1 MQDTQ
6 TFNFS
11 EYWHFF
17 LRLLQTRRWTILTF
31 LTVTF
36 LVVAIGTAFQTR
48 MYDAS
53 VTVLIDMEPPN
64 VLTVSTTRDDSTMG
78 QINYLTYA
86 DYYRTQLEVIRGRRI
101 AKKVFE
107 NLKLGENPQYARQ
120 RDPVGALQGQLTVKP
135 IKQTRLVT
143 LTVETPNPKQSAQI
157 ANEFAF
163 VFVSDNLAKAAANEA
178 VTLMKNE
185 YLKLQ
190 SKEAELSKR
199 YKAKFPAMM
208 RLREQMNQLAT
219 SIEKELARQLSDE
232 QSSDNLPEP
241 EPRKEEPPVQVGT
254 GQKAAGVLFHR
265 LQENSMM
272 GGLRPNN
279 IRIQDLAQVP
289 LKKTKPKVTLNLLL
303 AIVLGLMGGIAA
315 AAIEE
320 FLDNTLKVPKD
331 IERDGRFTLLGHIP
345 KIVIPGEPGKPPAPH
360 DPGLLC
366 RHMHLKTNSEAAEGY
381 RVIRTSLIY
390 ATPGN
395 DTRTFLF
402 TSPGSGDGKTT
413 TASNL
418 AIALSQLGLKVLLV
432 DADLRNPSIHAG
444 FGIPQSPG
452 LSEFLMGRNSFQ
464 EVIHRAG
471 ILDLCIAPSG
481 ACPPNP
487 AELLSLPQMRDF
499 LKQAEHTFDRV
510 ILDTP
515 PIVPVTDA
523 TLLAAFTKSVV
534 AVTLSGKTPWQALER
549 LNTNCKAVHAK
560 VLGVIL
566 NNVTSFDVPVYGYGR
581 QNYPYGK
588 PSSRDQ
594 WENFPSA
601 FLRRAQKALQTLK
614 SRIAERKFFH
624 GNSK

>member
-1 MQDTQ
+1 MQDPQ
-6 TFNFS
+6 TVNLS
-11 EYWHFF
+11 EYWHFSI
-17 LRLLQTRRWTILTF
+17 RLLKTRRWTILTF

-36 LVVAIGTAFQTR
+36 LVVAIGTALQTR
-48 MYDAS
+48 MYNAS

-78 QINYLTYA
+78 QSNYLTYA
-86 DYYRTQLEVIRGRRI
+86 DYYRTQLEIIRGRRL
-101 AKKVFE
+101 AKKVFG
-107 NLKLGENPQYARQ
+107 NLKLDKLPLYMKQP
-120 RDPVGALQGQLTVKP
+120 DPVGTLKKQLTVNP

-143 LTVETPNPKQSAQI
+143 LMVETPDPKLSAQI

-199 YKAKFPAMM
+199 YKAKFPAMI

-232 QSSDNLPEP
+232 QTDTHLITEP
-241 EPRKEEPPVQVGT
+241 ESRKEEPPALSRTEQR
-254 GQKAAGVLFHR
+254 AAGVLFHQ

-303 AIVLGLMGGIAA
+303 ALILGLMGGIAA

-320 FLDNTLKVPKD
+320 LFDSTLKVPKD
-331 IERDGRFTLLGHIP
+331 IEREGRFTFLGHIP
-345 KIVIPGEPGKPPAPH
+345 RIEPPVEPGKASVPP
-360 DPGLLC
+360 DSSVVC
-366 RHMHLKTNSEAAEGY
+366 QHMHLKPNSETAEGY
-381 RVIRTSLIY
+381 RVIRTNLIY
-390 ATPGN
+390 AAGN
-395 DTRTFLF
+395 NTRTLLF
-402 TSPGSGDGKTT
+402 TSPGSGEGKTT

-418 AIALSQLGLKVLLV
+418 AIAFSQLGLKVLLI
-432 DADLRNPSIHAG
+432 DADLRNPSVHAG
-444 FGIPQSPG
+444 FGISQGPG
-452 LSEFLMGRNSFQ
+452 LSEFLTGRNSFQ
-464 EVIHRAG
+464 EVIHRLSIPNLA
-471 ILDLCIAPSG
+471 IVPSG
-481 ACPPNP
+481 DCPSNP
-487 AELLSLPQMRDF
+487 SELLALPKMQEL
-499 LKQAEHTFDRV
+499 LKLAEQKFDHV
-510 ILDTP
+510 FIDTP

-523 TLLAAFTKSVV
+523 TILAALTKTVV
-534 AVTLSGKTPWQALER
+534 AITQSGKTPRQALDR
-549 LNTNCKAVHAK
+549 LDAGCKAVHAK

-566 NNVTSFDVPVYGYGR
+566 NNVTNFDVPVYGYGR

-588 PSSRDQ
+588 KASADPQ
-594 WENFPSA
+594 ENFSSTI
-601 FLRRAQKALQTLK
+601 LRRARKAFQALK
-614 SRIAERKFFH
+614 GKMGERKFFR
-624 GNSK
+624 GNPK

>member
-6 TFNFS
+6 VFNLS
-11 EYWHFF
+11 EYWHFS
-17 LRLLQTRRWTILTF
+17 LRLLRARRWTILTF

-36 LVVAIGTAFQTR
+36 FVVAIGTALQTR
-48 MYDAS
+48 MYNAS

-107 NLKLGENPQYARQ
+107 NLKLDKLPLYAKQ
-120 RDPVGALQGQLTVKP
+120 PDPVGSLKEQLTVNP

-143 LTVETPNPKQSAQI
+143 LTIETPDPKLSAQI

-199 YKAKFPAMM
+199 YKAKFPSMI

-232 QSSDNLPEP
+232 QSDTTQPEQ
-241 EPRKEEPPVQVGT
+241 EPKKEEPSVPAGT
-254 GQKAAGVLFHR
+254 EQKAAGVLFHR

-289 LKKTKPKVTLNLLL
+289 LKKSKPKVTLNLLL
-303 AIVLGLMGGIAA
+303 AIILGLMGGIAA
-315 AAIEE
+315 AAVEE
-320 FLDNTLKVPKD
+320 LFDSTLKVPKD
-331 IERDGRFTLLGHIP
+331 IERDGRFTFLGHIP
-345 KIVIPGEPGKPPAPH
+345 KIDIPSEPGKPAAPP
-360 DPGLLC
+360 DSSLLC
-366 RHMHLKTNSEAAEGY
+366 QYMHSKMNSEPAEGY
-381 RVIRTSLIY
+381 RVIRTNLIY
-390 ATPGN
+390 AAGN
-395 DTRTFLF
+395 NTRTLLF
-402 TSPGSGDGKTT
+402 TSPGSGEGKTT

-418 AIALSQLGLKVLLV
+418 AIAFSQLGLKVLLI
-432 DADLRNPSIHAG
+432 DADLRNPSVHAG
-444 FGIPQSPG
+444 FKMSQGPG
-452 LSEFLMGRNSFQ
+452 LSDFLTGRNSFQ
-464 EVIHRAG
+464 DVIHRAG
-471 ILDLCIAPSG
+471 VLDLCVVPSG
-481 ACPPNP
+481 ASPPNP
-487 AELLSLPQMRDF
+487 SELLALPKMQEF
-499 LKQAEHTFDRV
+499 LKLAEQKFDHV
-510 ILDTP
+510 FIDTP

-523 TLLAAFTKSVV
+523 TILAAVTKTVV
-534 AVTLSGKTPWQALER
+534 AITQSGKTPRQALER
-549 LNTNCKAVHAK
+549 LDAGCKAVHAK

-566 NNVTSFDVPVYGYGR
+566 NNVTDADVPVYGYGH

-588 PSSRDQ
+588 ASSREPR
-594 WENFPSA
+594 ENFPSTV
-601 FLRRAQKALQTLK
+601 LRRLKALK
-614 SRIAERKFFH
+614 GRIVERKLFH